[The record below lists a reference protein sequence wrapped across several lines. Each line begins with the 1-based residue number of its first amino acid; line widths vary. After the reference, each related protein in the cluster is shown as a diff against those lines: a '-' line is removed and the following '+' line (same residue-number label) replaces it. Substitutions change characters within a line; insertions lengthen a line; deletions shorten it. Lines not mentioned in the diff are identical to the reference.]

1 MLLRL
6 LDEELLLRFVV
17 VLCELLRLLLLFIN
31 DELLLRNEVVL
42 PRPMLCEVRLV
53 TFPPRK
59 LLD

>member
-17 VLCELLRLLLLFIN
+17 VCELLLLLLLFIN

-59 LLD
+59 LVD